1 MAVASPAHAE
11 YTMIPDEPRTITA
24 SGLASR
30 VGGVLEGDG
39 DCVIRGVATIEDAGA
54 DDVTWVASPE
64 ILPRVA
70 NSRAGVVLIP
80 TDCAAPEGRIVIKV
94 HDPDSAVCKVLA
106 FLAPPRDVV
115 PPGVHASAIIEPGA
129 VVDGAAVGAH
139 VYVGPGVRIGEGT
152 QLYPGVFVG
161 MNTVI
166 GRDCALW
173 PNVVVREGTTIGD
186 RVVIHPNA
194 TIGAD
199 GFSYLQRDGA
209 HRKIPQIGTVAIEDD
224 VEIGA
229 NTTIDRARSG
239 VTRIGRGTKIDNLV
253 QVAHNVKIGEHCILV
268 GQSGVAGSSV
278 LGRHVFLSGQVGV
291 SDHRKIGDGVQ
302 VASSSAV
309 LADVPNGQTVRG
321 NPAIGA
327 TQFAR
332 REVALRKLP
341 DLIKQVR
348 ELSRRVEELERGEGG

>member
-1 MAVASPAHAE
+1 MAIAFPAHAE
-11 YTMIPDEPRTITA
+11 DTMISDEPRTITA

-54 DDVTWVASPE
+54 DEVTWVGSPE
-64 ILPRVA
+64 LLPRIA
-70 NSRAGVVLIP
+70 HSRAGVVLIP
-80 TDCAAPEGRIVIKV
+80 ADCAAPEGRIVIKV
-94 HDPDSAVCKVLA
+94 HDPDSAVCKVLT

-115 PPGVHASAIIEPGA
+115 PAGVHASAIIEPGA

-139 VYVGPGVRIGEGT
+139 AYVGPGARIGEGT

-166 GRDCALW
+166 GCDCTLW

-199 GFSYLQRDGA
+199 GFSYLHRDGA
-209 HRKIPQIGTVAIEDD
+209 HCKIPQIGTVVIEDD

-268 GQSGVAGSSV
+268 AQSAVAGSSA
-278 LGRHVFLSGQVGV
+278 LGHHVILAGRAGV

-302 VASSSAV
+302 AAATTVIF
-309 LADVPNGQTVRG
+309 ADIANGQSVRG
-321 NPAIGA
+321 NPAVGA
-327 TQFAR
+327 VQFGR

-341 DLIKQVR
+341 DLFKQVR
-348 ELSRRVEELERGEGG
+348 ELSRRVEELERGADS